1 MNRELLQ
8 RTFDTALQKQKAGE
22 LCEAITLYTELLSVF
37 PKSHEIRVNLGVA
50 LKEAGDIDA
59 AIAMLREAINIKND
73 SESAWTNLGI
83 AWRSI
88 GRLDEAI
95 PVMRKAVELN
105 DNSALA
111 WNNLALAQQDAGR
124 MTDAIHCL
132 DRALAIDSKLP
143 AVQSNRLYALH
154 FSDAFNAQ
162 RLYDEH
168 SRWAAQYAQ
177 LSHLQQF

>member
-1 MNRELLQ
+1 MTRIASAHL
-8 RTFDTALQKQKAGE
+8 RHALQKQKAGE

-37 PKSHEIRVNLGVA
+37 PKSHEIRVISAWPSRRQGTLTQQSPCS
-50 LKEAGDIDA
+50 
-59 AIAMLREAINIKND
+59 REAINIKND

-162 RLYDEH
+162 RLYDETFPLGR
-168 SRWAAQYAQ
+168 SICTIIAFTAI
-177 LSHLQQF
+177 